1 MSRIKKVGVIGY
13 GYWGQKLA
21 AKFKEIGV
29 LTSICDLNDKRMEQA
44 LNDYMVTPWPNY
56 KEMLAHSP
64 IDAVAIATPPET
76 HFEIAKYCLQ
86 ERFHVLCEKPLAT
99 SSEQA
104 KELEDLAIEN
114 KRRLQVDYI
123 YLACPGI
130 QAIPIPPGPADMH
143 IRLWNVGG
151 APSDS
156 TRKLIWAGL
165 PHALSLAIRFFDD
178 SPTSI
183 DCFKT
188 EENRIAFCLHYQSL
202 DSKCFIDIA
211 DYAGQRRRSVLINDH
226 RCGGGAT
233 WEFSADK
240 PCNLMQIGYPELNAF
255 FHQSKDGPKLPPNE
269 EVEPLM
275 EVCKS
280 FLCGDV
286 IEDRIGSKVAKLTD
300 QILNCNGMR
309 CLK

>member
-13 GYWGQKLA
+13 GYWGKKLA
-21 AKFKEIGV
+21 AKFKELNA
-29 LTSICDLNDKRMEQA
+29 LTSICDENDLCAEQA
-44 LNDYMVTPWPNY
+44 LNEYMVTPWPSY

-76 HFEIAKYCLQ
+76 HYEIAKYCLQ
-86 ERFHVLCEKPLAT
+86 ERFHVLCEKPLAL
-99 SSEQA
+99 SLEHA

-130 QAIPIPPGPADMH
+130 QAMPIPPGAADMH
-143 IRLWNVGG
+143 IRLWNIGG

-156 TRKLIWAGL
+156 TRKLVWAGL
-165 PHALSLAIRFFDD
+165 PHALSLAVRFFDD

-188 EENRIAFCLHYQSL
+188 EENRIAFCLHYKSL
-202 DSKCFIDIA
+202 DSRCFIDIA
-211 DYAGQRRRSVLINDH
+211 DYAGQRRRSVLIHDH
-226 RCGGGAT
+226 RHPGAT

-240 PCNLMQIGYPELNAF
+240 PSCLMHLSYASFNGF
-255 FHQSKDGPKLPPNE
+255 FHQRK
-269 EVEPLM
+269 EVPGHIIDEIEPLM

-280 FLCGDV
+280 FLSGGV
-286 IEDRIGSKVAKLTD
+286 IEDRIGSKVARLTD
-300 QILNCNGMR
+300 QLLNSNGMR